1 MDAQVNLFINY
12 LSVERGLSSNTLSA
26 YRSDL
31 YQLCH
36 FLSTKDFDLDHT
48 NWVLVNSTHIAQF
61 KSNLELK
68 GYAITSLARKIAT
81 IRSFFS
87 FLIDEGVIQDDPAKN
102 IYSLRTG
109 RTLPKALSVNE
120 IDKLLDS
127 KNRNRPED
135 IRDSC
140 MIHILYASGIRIS
153 ELINL
158 DLDDIDLMQ
167 GYIRCMGKGSK
178 ERIVPIHSEAVDIL
192 SFYINELRPIM
203 LSQKSY
209 KHLFLN
215 KKGTRLT
222 RQGFWFILKKRATHA
237 GINTEISPHILR
249 HSFAT
254 HLLKGGA
261 PLRHVQELL
270 GHSSITTTQVYTHL
284 TDEHVRT
291 SYQNSHPRA

>member
-1 MDAQVNLFINY
+1 METQVNRFINY

-26 YRSDL
+26 YSSDL
-31 YQLCH
+31 YQLCN
-36 FLSTKDFDLDHT
+36 FLSTQDFDQDNT
-48 NWVLVNSTHIAQF
+48 NWVLVNSTHIAQY
-61 KSNLELK
+61 KSDLELK

-81 IRSFFS
+81 TRSFFS
-87 FLIDEGVIQDDPAKN
+87 FLIDEGVIEDDPAKN
-102 IYSLRTG
+102 IYSLRIG
-109 RTLPKALSVNE
+109 RSLPKALSVNE
-120 IDKLLDS
+120 IDQLLDS
-127 KNRNRPED
+127 KIRNCPED
-135 IRDSC
+135 IRDTC
-140 MIHILYASGIRIS
+140 MIHVLYASGIRIS

-158 DLDDIDLMQ
+158 NLDDIDLVQ

-192 SFYINELRPIM
+192 SFYIKEIRPTI
-203 LSQKSY
+203 LSQKSG

-215 KKGTRLT
+215 SKGTKLT
-222 RQGFWFILKKRATHA
+222 RQGFWFILKKRAIHA
-237 GINTEISPHILR
+237 GINSHISPHILR